1 MSTSGPFGTWTSPI
15 TAQVVATQG
24 LRLGAPVVDGSDV
37 YWLEGRPAEGGR
49 NVLVRRAADGT
60 LRELTP
66 PGFNVRTRV
75 HEYGGGAYVVHRGL
89 VVFANFADQ
98 RLYRLDAG
106 PAAGG
111 ALTPVPM
118 TPEGRWHFADA
129 VVDAARNRLVCV
141 REDHTVEGRECVNT
155 LVAVPLDGSGGAGQ
169 VLAEGYDFYATP
181 RLSPDGA
188 KLAWICWRHP
198 QMPWD
203 GTELWVADVDAEGAL
218 ANARRVAGSETE
230 SIYQP
235 GWSPGGELWF
245 VSDRDDRWRLY
256 RVVPGVRGAG
266 SGSVRG
272 AGSLDPANGATMLP
286 VEPAPPADAETG
298 RPLWILG
305 TTCWTFSS
313 AARVVVSFTRE
324 GRWHLGCANLGTGAF
339 RELVPGLEPGPWLAA
354 ADGEVVLV
362 AGSATA
368 PDAVMAVH
376 AESGATRVLR
386 AVGGTSIDAGYLS
399 VPQSLW
405 FPTNGDRTAQLFYYP
420 PRNHDFVPIG
430 GESAAAH
437 RHQPRRSGGGR
448 RLDPGLRGA
457 VLDQPRLR
465 GRRRELRRQHRLRTR
480 VPPAAQRAM
489 GCGGRGGFDQGRRV
503 PGARGQGRPLA
514 ARHPGWQRRRV
525 HHAGG
530 AHPLP
535 GRVQG
540 RRELL
545 RRQRSRSHPAR
556 LAQVR
561 GAVPRY
567 PRRSLPGDESAL
579 RGAVAGARVDR
590 LSCPL
595 ILFQGLEDKV
605 VPPNQSEMV
614 ADALRRKGRPVA
626 YLAFEGEQHGFRKAE
641 NIIRSLEAELYF
653 YGAVFG
659 FAPADRIEPVAIENL
674 PPQLAVGLQ
683 TDRQEA
689 GLARPRVQPPGTG
702 MRGTALAWDGGSG
715 GYGGERRW
723 RCARRA
729 TGRGG
734 PTPGFDAVS

>member
-60 LRELTP
+60 LHELTP

-111 ALTPVPM
+111 ALTPLPL

-188 KLAWICWRHP
+188 ALAWICWRHP

-203 GTELWVADVDAEGAL
+203 GTELWVADVEAEGAL
-218 ANARRVAGSETE
+218 TNARRVAGSETE

-235 GWSPGGELWF
+235 GWSSGGELWF
-245 VSDRDDRWRLY
+245 ASDRDDRWRLY
-256 RVVPGVRGAG
+256 RVVPGVHGAG
-266 SGSVRG
+266 AGPVRG

-305 TTCWTFSS
+305 TSCWGFTS

-324 GRWHLGCANLGTGAF
+324 GRWHLGSADLGTGVF

-362 AGSATA
+362 AGSATV

-386 AVGGTSIDAGYLS
+386 AMGGTSIEAGYLS

-405 FPTNGDRTAQLFYYP
+405 FPTDGNRTAQLFYYP
-420 PRNHDFVPIG
+420 PGNRDFGPIDGERPPLIVISHG
-430 GESAAAH
+430 GPVAAADSTLDYTVQFWTS
-437 RHQPRRSGGGR
+437 RGFAVADVNYGGSTGFGR
-448 RLDPGLRGA
+448 AYRQRLNGQWGVVDVADSIKAAEFLVREGKADPS
-457 VLDQPRLR
+457 RL
-465 GRRRELRRQHRLRTR
+465 
-480 VPPAAQRAM
+480 VI
-489 GCGGRGGFDQGRRV
+489 RGGSAGGFTT
-503 PGARGQGRPLA
+503 LA
-514 ARHPGWQRRRV
+514 A
-525 HHAGG
+525 
-530 AHPLP
+530 LT
-535 GRVQG
+535 
-540 RRELL
+540 L
-545 RRQRSRSHPAR
+545 
-556 LAQVR
+556 
-561 GAVPRY
+561 Y
-567 PRRSLPGDESAL
+567 PD
-579 RGAVAGARVDR
+579 VFKAGASYYGVSDLEAILHDSHKFEARCLDILVGPYPAMKALYEARSPVHAVDR

-641 NIIRSLEAELYF
+641 NIIRSLEAELFF

-674 PPQLAVGLQ
+674 P
-683 TDRQEA
+683 
-689 GLARPRVQPPGTG
+689 ART
-702 MRGTALAWDGGSG
+702 
-715 GYGGERRW
+715 
-723 RCARRA
+723 
-729 TGRGG
+729 
-734 PTPGFDAVS
+734 